1 MSITIVNL
9 KKLTLLMQSE
19 IEMNNDYIVT
29 CIEIQRIQRGLM
41 ACLFHNEHLHKNGKN
56 CIACK
61 NSKIYLAQLK
71 AKREV
76 LRKEIK
82 NEY

>member
-1 MSITIVNL
+1 
-9 KKLTLLMQSE
+9 
-19 IEMNNDYIVT
+19 MNNDYIVN

-41 ACLFHNEHLHKNGKN
+41 DCLFHNKYLHKNGAD

-61 NSKIYLAQLK
+61 NSKIYLTQLK

-76 LRKEIK
+76 LRKALN

>member
-1 MSITIVNL
+1 
-9 KKLTLLMQSE
+9 
-19 IEMNNDYIVT
+19 MNNEYIVT
-29 CIEIQRIQRGLM
+29 CIEIQRIQRGIM
-41 ACLFHNEHLHKNGKN
+41 DCLFHNEHLHKKGVN
-56 CIACK
+56 CVACE

-76 LRKEIK
+76 LRKGIK

>member
-1 MSITIVNL
+1 
-9 KKLTLLMQSE
+9 
-19 IEMNNDYIVT
+19 MNNDYIVT
-29 CIEIQRIQRGLM
+29 CIKIQRIQHGLRD
-41 ACLFHNEHLHKNGKN
+41 CLFHNEYLHKNGVD

-61 NSKIYLAQLK
+61 NSKIYLTQLK

-82 NEY
+82 NDY